1 MKKFLSFLSLAL
13 IAMLSFASCSSDNN
27 EPGNGTP
34 ANYLVGKTF
43 QEGDDPTAD
52 DNNWD
57 FTRLHFT
64 SNSKGVAYIEFVELG
79 VAGTQDDTRS
89 IIEYE
94 FEYTYKKPTL
104 SIKIT
109 KVIKA
114 TKLQD
119 GVPVEDTSAQEDI
132 GDVRTLVVDEEL
144 NTLTHSNG
152 EKVRF
157 FTLKK

>member
-27 EPGNGTP
+27 DPGNGTP

-43 QEGDDPTAD
+43 QEGDDPKAD

-57 FTRLHFT
+57 FARLHFT
-64 SNSKGVAYIEFVELG
+64 SNSKGVAYSEFVELG
-79 VAGTQDDTRS
+79 VAGTQDDTRT

-94 FEYTYKKPTL
+94 FEYTYKQPTL

-114 TKLQD
+114 TSLKN
-119 GVPVEDTSAQEDI
+119 GVPVEDTSAQ
-132 GDVRTLVVDEEL
+132 GRVGNTTTFVVDEEL

-152 EKVRF
+152 EEVTF